1 MIELKNVTRRYR
13 QGENGVLALDNVSL
27 VIERSEFVAVTGESG
42 SGKSTL
48 LHLIG
53 ALDKPDSGEV
63 VVDGLALQA
72 ASEQQLTAYRAQK
85 LGIVFQFFHLLPA
98 LNVLE
103 NVCVPL
109 QFQRMKRREATA
121 RARAVLLLVG
131 MEKREEHFIH
141 QLSGGEMQRAAIAR
155 ALVHRPA
162 VLLADEPTGNLDGSN
177 AQNVMEIFQK
187 VAEQHLTTLVLVTHS
202 QEIAQR
208 AGRKIVLR
216 DGRVVAGG

>member
-1 MIELKNVTRRYR
+1 MIELKNVTRRYQ
-13 QGENGVLALDNVSL
+13 QGENGVLALDDVSL
-27 VIERSEFVAVTGESG
+27 MIERSEFVAVTGESG

-63 VVDGLALQA
+63 VVDGLALQS
-72 ASEQQLTAYRAQK
+72 ASEQQLTAYRARK

-109 QFQRMKRREATA
+109 QFQRVKGRDATA
-121 RARAVLLLVG
+121 CALEVLRLVG
-131 MEKREEHFIH
+131 MEKREQHFVH
-141 QLSGGEMQRAAIAR
+141 QLSGGEMQRVAIAR

-162 VLLADEPTGNLDGSN
+162 VLLADEPTGNLDGAN
-177 AQNVMEIFQK
+177 AQNVMEIFGK
-187 VAEQHLTTLVLVTHS
+187 IAEQRLTTLVLVTHS
-202 QEIAQR
+202 LEIARR
-208 AGRKIVLR
+208 AGRRIVLR
-216 DGRVVAGG
+216 DGKVVSG

>member
-1 MIELKNVTRRYR
+1 MIELKNVTRRFQ

-48 LHLIG
+48 LHLVG

-63 VVDGLALQA
+63 LVDGLALQS
-72 ASEQQLTAYRAQK
+72 ASEEQLTAYRARK

-109 QFQRMKRREATA
+109 EFQKVKRRDAMA
-121 RARAVLLLVG
+121 RAREVLRLVG
-131 MEKREEHFIH
+131 MERREQHFVH
-141 QLSGGEMQRAAIAR
+141 QLSGGEMQRTAIAR
-155 ALVHRPA
+155 ALVHRPP
-162 VLLADEPTGNLDGSN
+162 VLLADEPTGNLDGAN
-177 AQNVMEIFQK
+177 AQNVMEIFVK
-187 VAEQHLTTLVLVTHS
+187 IAEQHLTTLVLVTHS
-202 QEIAQR
+202 VEIAER
-208 AGRKIVLR
+208 AGRRIVLR
-216 DGRVVAGG
+216 DGKLV